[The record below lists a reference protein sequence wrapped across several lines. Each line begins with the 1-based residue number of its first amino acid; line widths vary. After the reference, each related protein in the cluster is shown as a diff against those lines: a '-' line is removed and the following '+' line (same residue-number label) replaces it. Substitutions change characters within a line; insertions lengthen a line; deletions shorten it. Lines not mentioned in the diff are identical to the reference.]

1 MPRKITTAII
11 LLRNTLAKEHLL
23 HILSKKSI
31 KVLATPKTVSH
42 ATLLLEQNTPD
53 LLVCDD
59 DFETTDILIPK
70 LKQQA
75 RSINTVMILD
85 ETNAIDYLHFIPH
98 GLLGF
103 IKVSA
108 SINEFV
114 DGINHV
120 LNNQIFLCSF
130 FKKTT
135 HSDKLKQYS
144 DTPKLSAREKEIM
157 ANIAL
162 GLTNEQIGFK
172 LKVSP
177 NTINNHRAKIRKKL
191 NLEGGKSSLLQRSIA
206 EYIEN

>member
-31 KVLATPKTVSH
+31 KVLATPKTVSQ
-42 ATLLLEQNTPD
+42 ALLILEQANPD
-53 LLVCDD
+53 LIICDD
-59 DFETTDILIPK
+59 EFETTDILIPK

-75 RSINTVMILD
+75 RSINTVLILD
-85 ETNAIDYLHFIPH
+85 ETNAIDYLHYIPY
-98 GLLGF
+98 GIIGF

-114 DGINHV
+114 EGITQV
-120 LNNQIFLCSF
+120 LNNQIYLCTF
-130 FKKTT
+130 FKKITK
-135 HSDKLKQYS
+135 SEQIKEYK

-177 NTINNHRAKIRKKL
+177 NTVNNHRAKIRKKL
-191 NLEGGKSSLLQRSIA
+191 KLEGGKSILLQRSIA
-206 EYIEN
+206 QYIEN